1 MQNICVSQCHL
12 SWIHIPSI
20 PKIVHT
26 PLVFLDFPQFFDSL
40 PSKSS
45 QPPPSLSISPPILPL
60 QPPVPTNSTL
70 ISNDISHL
78 RRSARTTQPPH
89 YLEQYYYGT
98 MAQIPSADPI
108 SISGKPHSLFS
119 FLSTSQL
126 SSPHRAFTS
135 SVSLVFEPKT
145 YKQASTIPH
154 W

>member
-1 MQNICVSQCHL
+1 MPSQTY
-12 SWIHIPSI
+12 
-20 PKIVHT
+20 V
-26 PLVFLDFPQFFDSL
+26 
-40 PSKSS
+40 
-45 QPPPSLSISPPILPL
+45 PP
-60 QPPVPTNSTL
+60 NSTL
-70 ISNDISHL
+70 IQNDISQL

-89 YLEQYYYGT
+89 YLQQYYYGI

-145 YKQASTIPH
+145 YKQANTIPYWQH
-154 W
+154 AMTNEILALEHNQTWDLVPLPHNKSAIGCKWIYKVNFK